1 MCSGTPFCTIRCAG
15 ALAERG
21 DEMSATLAQ
30 LCESIMPRYG
40 MKPAA
45 GQNGMDNIVR
55 WVHIIED
62 PETLSMLRGGEL
74 VITSGVGRSGTQWL
88 AGFIGSLRNAGAVGA
103 AIVVGANIP
112 AVPDDVTKFCEET
125 GFPLFTLE
133 AGADILD
140 ISYELCRR
148 ITGSEKHESAV
159 NDALKALISD
169 PSALRSYHK
178 ILTRSE
184 FLDDST
190 YTAVTV
196 YGFKGGIPSA
206 GAGMA
211 LRRNVKN
218 TASRSALFVYKG
230 LMAAIFQ
237 NGTDNEIKSFCK
249 CACDVFEDN
258 IYIGVSDPVTG
269 IAGIAA
275 AYEQSEAALVSSILG
290 EKEGNGCGVAG
301 VVRLITGVKD
311 RKILREYVK
320 EQLGVI
326 IEYDREHGTDLA
338 RTLRIYLE
346 NNSSVNEVA
355 SIVKVH
361 RNTVNGKIRTVRELI
376 GHELDDVS
384 KSRLILA
391 YLVGDVLR
399 VYDEKL
405 NPKEA

>member
-1 MCSGTPFCTIRCAG
+1 MCRSTYVTKG
-15 ALAERG
+15 G
-21 DEMSATLAQ
+21 DEMSVTLMQ
-30 LCESIMPRYG
+30 LCESPIPKYG
-40 MKPAA
+40 MKLIA
-45 GQNGMDNIVR
+45 GRNGMDGIVR

-62 PETLSMLRGGEL
+62 TGTLSMLRGGEL
-74 VITSGVGRSGTQWL
+74 IITSGVGHSGNEWITD
-88 AGFIGSLRNAGAVGA
+88 FIGSSKSAGAVGA
-103 AIVVGANIP
+103 VIVVGANIP
-112 AVPDDVTKFCEET
+112 YVPDAAAKYCEDI

-133 AGADILD
+133 AGSDILD

-159 NDALKALISD
+159 NEALKALISD

-196 YGFKGGIPSA
+196 CGFKGGSPSA

-211 LRRNVKN
+211 LRRNIKN
-218 TASRSALFVYKG
+218 TASRSALFVFKG
-230 LMAAIFQ
+230 LLTAIFQ
-237 NGTDNEIKSFCK
+237 NGTENEIKSFCK
-249 CACDVFEDN
+249 CAGAAFEDN
-258 IYIGVSDPVTG
+258 IYIGVSEPVTG
-269 IAGIAA
+269 IAGISA
-275 AYEQSEAALVSSILG
+275 AYEQSEAALVSSVLE
-290 EKEGNGCGVAG
+290 EKECTGYGDAG
-301 VVRLITGVKD
+301 IIRLITAVKD
-311 RKILREYVK
+311 RKILRDYVK
-320 EQLGVI
+320 EQLGGM

-355 SIVKVH
+355 AIVKVH
-361 RNTVNGKIRTVRELI
+361 RNTVNSKIRTVRELL
-376 GHELDDVS
+376 GHELDDIS

-391 YLVGDVLR
+391 YLVNDVLR
-399 VYDEKL
+399 VYEEKL